1 MVWSGHREPEPGVG
15 RALRVKPVLG
25 LCGHWDVL
33 TALFVTRRSQRNEKR
48 IDLSTSTSQCHLLVY
63 H

>member
-25 LCGHWDVL
+25 LCSHWDVL
-33 TALFVTRRSQRNEKR
+33 TALFVTRRSQRDEKR
-48 IDLSTSTSQCHLLVY
+48 IDLSA
-63 H
+63 